1 MIDWAILCITHIK
14 LKAFYFNYPFRFG
27 IPARNLARACGLSQA
42 QSSEPKVLLWKGYLQ
57 VPSMHSP
64 QMWLFVLQ
72 PTEPKMLLWKGH
84 FQVPTMHYS
93 PQMRSCILQP
103 TEPKVLLWK
112 GYLKVPTMH
121 SP

>member
-27 IPARNLARACGLSQA
+27 IPARNLARTCGLSQA
-42 QSSEPKVLLWKGYLQ
+42 QSSEPKVLLWKGYLK
-57 VPSMHSP
+57 VPTMHSP

-72 PTEPKMLLWKGH
+72 PTEPKVLLWKGH

-103 TEPKVLLWK
+103 TEPEVLLW
-112 GYLKVPTMH
+112 
-121 SP
+121 

>member
-27 IPARNLARACGLSQA
+27 IPARNLARTCGLSQA
-42 QSSEPKVLLWKGYLQ
+42 QSSEPEVLLWKGYL
-57 VPSMHSP
+57 
-64 QMWLFVLQ
+64 
-72 PTEPKMLLWKGH
+72 K
-84 FQVPTMHYS
+84 VPTMHP
-93 PQMRSCILQP
+93 PQMRPCILQP

-121 SP
+121 SPQMRPCILQPTEPKVLLWKGYLKVPTMHSP